1 MDVLIQGQEK
11 SFIME
16 LKRLCEE
23 TSVRLLEE
31 EGDARDAGLLVTD
44 FPVTG
49 AGKGIFSKIPFL
61 VVSKIHDEETVLR
74 AFRAGALDYMQ
85 YPVSPKIARARILRI
100 VERLERA
107 GGEPGR
113 LQGDLSLTP
122 NERKILS
129 YFIARPGRAVSRS
142 DLIEGVF
149 SGVYEGYDRNVD
161 NYVKQIRRKL
171 ADGVKTGGWIETV
184 HGVGYRYLP

>member
-1 MDVLIQGQEK
+1 MK
-11 SFIME
+11 SRKAWYSFGTVP
-16 LKRLCEE
+16 LCEE
-23 TSVRLLEE
+23 TSIRLLEE

-61 VVSKIHDEETVLR
+61 VVSKKHDEETVLR

-171 ADGVKTGGWIETV
+171 ADGVKTGGRIETV

>member
-23 TSVRLLEE
+23 TSIRLLEE

-61 VVSKIHDEETVLR
+61 VVSKKHDEETVLR

-142 DLIEGVF
+142 DLIG
-149 SGVYEGYDRNVD
+149 
-161 NYVKQIRRKL
+161 L
-171 ADGVKTGGWIETV
+171 
-184 HGVGYRYLP
+184 

>member
-23 TSVRLLEE
+23 TSIRLLEE

-61 VVSKIHDEETVLR
+61 VVSKKHDEETVLR

-100 VERLERA
+100 VERLE
-107 GGEPGR
+107 
-113 LQGDLSLTP
+113 
-122 NERKILS
+122 
-129 YFIARPGRAVSRS
+129 RAVSRS

-171 ADGVKTGGWIETV
+171 ADGVKTGGRIETV

>member
-171 ADGVKTGGWIETV
+171 ADGVKTGGRIETV